1 MEEPYRIRPI
11 TEDEFAHAYAVDEH
25 AFHTPWPAEPEA
37 RHFRGR
43 FEFDRSLAVFDGDLI
58 AGTACAFS
66 FRLSVPGA
74 VVPAAGVSGVAVL
87 PTHRRR
93 GILRSLMTRQ
103 LADVHERGEAVAV
116 LWASEG
122 GIYGRF
128 GYGLASAHSVF
139 AIRRGEGR
147 LAREAPAE
155 PGLRLRIAEPERTRP
170 EIAKIYDLILPG
182 RPGLFA
188 RDDRWWDAVLFD
200 PGYRRDGTAPLR
212 CVLAE
217 DSSGPRGYALYS
229 AAPRWDEDGVPDAT
243 IRIRELMADS
253 PAAAAALWGDLLSRD
268 LTGEI
273 IAWNRPVDD
282 PLLHLLADPRAA
294 RARTR
299 DGLWVRL
306 IDLPAALT
314 QRSYAA
320 PADVVIEVTDDLCP
334 WNTGRWRL
342 RAVHSSQGHGSAG
355 HGSAGHGSAGHDSAG
370 HGSAGHGS
378 AGHDST
384 GHGSAGHGSAGHGSA
399 GPSGPANATCEPT
412 GDPADLAMP
421 VAALGAAYLGG
432 TRLGA
437 LAAAGLVTELR
448 AGALAVASTAMSWDP
463 APWCPMIF

>member
-1 MEEPYRIRPI
+1 MDELYRIRPI
-11 TEDEFAHAYAVDEH
+11 TEDEFADAYAVDDH
-25 AFHTPWPAEPEA
+25 AFHTTWPAEPEA
-37 RHFRGR
+37 QHFRER
-43 FEFDRSLAVFDGDLI
+43 FEFDRSLAAFDGDLI

-87 PTHRRR
+87 PTYRRR

-103 LADVHERGEAVAV
+103 LADVHERGEAVAA

-147 LAREAPAE
+147 LAREAPSE
-155 PGLRLRIAEPERTRP
+155 PGLRLRIADPEGTRP
-170 EIAKIYDLILPG
+170 EMAKIYDLVLPG

-200 PGYRRDGTAPLR
+200 PGYRREGSTPLR

-217 DSSGPRGYALYS
+217 DSSGPRGYTLYT
-229 AAPRWDEDGVPDAT
+229 AAPRWDEDGVPEAR

-253 PAAAAALWGDLLSRD
+253 PAACAALWRDLLSRD
-268 LTGEI
+268 LTGEV

-299 DGLWVRL
+299 DGLWVR
-306 IDLPAALT
+306 IVDLPAALA
-314 QRSYAA
+314 QRGYAA
-320 PADVVIEVTDDLCP
+320 PADVVIEVTDDDCP

-342 RAVHSSQGHGSAG
+342 RARMP
-355 HGSAGHGSAGHDSAG
+355 
-370 HGSAGHGS
+370 
-378 AGHDST
+378 
-384 GHGSAGHGSAGHGSA
+384 GSA
-399 GPSGPANATCEPT
+399 GPGSPAPGSAGPGGAATATCEPT
-412 GDPADLAMP
+412 ADPADLAMP
-421 VAALGAAYLGG
+421 VTALGAAYLGG
-432 TRLGA
+432 IRLGA

-448 AGALAVASTAMSWDP
+448 AGALAAASTAMSWDP
-463 APWCPMIF
+463 APWCPMVF